1 MAVKFTATSDVN
13 QVLADWDKLRA
24 KNEQLVAKLQK
35 VTKESGTV
43 EQAQKKAMRELQRF
57 ADRTRDA
64 VREPAEEM
72 RRQLDRLGEAKSKDM
87 LTTQEVNRATDQQ
100 IGKYVEATR
109 AGGTFGQ
116 TLQRMSADQRAGKI
130 TADEYG
136 RATEQLVRRM
146 GDGGPAA
153 DQYRQQLETLRRQLD
168 QGAISADEYSRKVG
182 EVGEAFDSHNRELT
196 EADAGMGKFAGAAT
210 MWVAKFATVA
220 TAVKLIGD
228 AWRYNR
234 EQQDLAMQG
243 MDSLYDANR
252 RLAQVSEL
260 GGPLHMDRLEAMAD
274 EAAAAAGVDRTL
286 ARQVLF
292 SAVSEGF
299 VGDYQEIMR
308 FADVIAPDAA
318 ATVAGQMPGLF
329 RDDDMTPME
338 AINMAVAAAGE
349 SRLAFEQ
356 LAQAMP
362 VLAEGAALT
371 DTSPEEALATMS
383 VMAGTFASGATAA
396 AKFRA
401 LTARFSTDEGLAG
414 RGIIGGVEALMAL
427 EEEERREFL
436 GQNMQL
442 NTAYQTLAARLPE
455 VRERM
460 GEIAGEQMAVRVGA
474 PTLLEARLDALYSDT
489 DRGRDRQSQRAQR
502 VESTRL
508 ELIRE
513 QQDARAGYERLVR
526 RDEVQRE
533 LREVEA
539 PLPIRW
545 MTEVSEDRWWMPF
558 SRVGEQWV
566 DAARQGQETAGMSR
580 QERAQFRQLQRQQ
593 GLRRGEG
600 LDWPQAAATTTD
612 PQLLALIQRQT
623 EATEAQTAAL
633 ERVYEQTP
641 RSGGSGR
648 AARELVAVQSQ
659 GR

>member
-64 VREPAEEM
+64 VRTPAEEM
-72 RRQLDRLGEAKSKDM
+72 RRQLDRIGEAKSNDM
-87 LTTQEVNRATDQQ
+87 LSSQEVARATDQQ
-100 IGKYVEATR
+100 INRYVEATR
-109 AGGTFGQ
+109 AGGNFSQ
-116 TLQRMSADQRAGKI
+116 TLNRMSSDQRAGRI
-130 TADEYG
+130 TTDEYG
-136 RATEQLVRRM
+136 RATDQLIRRM

-153 DQYRQQLETLRRQLD
+153 DQYRRQLAELRRQKE
-168 QGAISADEYSRKVG
+168 QGAITADEYGRKIG
-182 EVGEAFDSHNRELT
+182 DIGRAYDEHNRHAET
-196 EADAGMGKFAGAAT
+196 AGQTTQAFGAGVVP
-210 MWVAKFATVA
+210 MVAKFASLA
-220 TAVKLIGD
+220 AAVKLIGD

-260 GGPLHMDRLEAMAD
+260 GGPLHMDRLETMAD
-274 EAAAAAGVDRTL
+274 EAAVNVGVDRTL

-299 VGDYQEIMR
+299 VGDYQELMR

-329 RDDDMTPME
+329 RHDDMTPME
-338 AINMAVAAAGE
+338 AINMALAAAGE
-349 SRLAFEQ
+349 SRLAFEE

-383 VMAGTFASGATAA
+383 VMAGTFASGAAA
-396 AKFRA
+396 ATKFRA
-401 LTARFSTDEGLAG
+401 LTTRFSTDEGLAG
-414 RGIIGGVEALMAL
+414 RGIIGGVEALMAM

-489 DRGRDRQSQRAQR
+489 DRGRDRQSQR
-502 VESTRL
+502 E
-508 ELIRE
+508 
-513 QQDARAGYERLVR
+513 ARRARIA
-526 RDEVQRE
+526 
-533 LREVEA
+533 REVENERTQAGVGFQRVTEHDRRMRRLQEQGA
-539 PLPIRW
+539 PGIVQMIADRAERHAFIPSFFGDWAAESYEVQDRLDAVLP
-545 MTEVSEDRWWMPF
+545 
-558 SRVGEQWV
+558 
-566 DAARQGQETAGMSR
+566 AARQGQSSPGTSPPGPSSEPLVGMMR
-580 QERAQFRQLQRQQ
+580 E
-593 GLRRGEG
+593 
-600 LDWPQAAATTTD
+600 
-612 PQLLALIQRQT
+612 QT
-623 EATEAQTAAL
+623 EAVRSQTEAL

>member
-234 EQQDLAMQG
+234 DQQDLAMQG

-414 RGIIGGVEALMAL
+414 PGSS
-427 EEEERREFL
+427 
-436 GQNMQL
+436 
-442 NTAYQTLAARLPE
+442 AAWKP
-455 VRERM
+455 
-460 GEIAGEQMAVRVGA
+460 
-474 PTLLEARLDALYSDT
+474 
-489 DRGRDRQSQRAQR
+489 
-502 VESTRL
+502 
-508 ELIRE
+508 
-513 QQDARAGYERLVR
+513 
-526 RDEVQRE
+526 
-533 LREVEA
+533 
-539 PLPIRW
+539 
-545 MTEVSEDRWWMPF
+545 
-558 SRVGEQWV
+558 
-566 DAARQGQETAGMSR
+566 
-580 QERAQFRQLQRQQ
+580 
-593 GLRRGEG
+593 
-600 LDWPQAAATTTD
+600 
-612 PQLLALIQRQT
+612 
-623 EATEAQTAAL
+623 
-633 ERVYEQTP
+633 
-641 RSGGSGR
+641 
-648 AARELVAVQSQ
+648 
-659 GR
+659 